1 MRKLFITIVIIMMAL
16 FASSCGAT
24 TKVVSTSKSHT
35 NYYESEDGS
44 YAKCDSYEYYEQ
56 KKIVD
61 ETSVSRGSRNGFMD
75 VINYG
80 HYYKPERDFGHSTEY
95 IHSTELTETT
105 TIKKSKKHGYESYA
119 VDSTK
124 TILTKNGE
132 KKVGKS
138 KEEKAYEKARKGT
151 SKFFLG
157 LGKFFDTFYGW

>member
-1 MRKLFITIVIIMMAL
+1 MKKSFITIVIVMMAL
-16 FASSCGAT
+16 FASSCAT

-35 NYYESEDGS
+35 NYYESKDGS
-44 YAKCDSYEYYEQ
+44 YAKCDSYEYYET
-56 KKIVD
+56 KTTVD
-61 ETSVSRGSRNGFMD
+61 ETSASRGSRNGFMD
-75 VINYG
+75 VLNYG

-105 TIKKSKKHGYESYA
+105 TIKKSKKHGNESYA

-132 KKVGKS
+132 KKIGKS
-138 KEEKAYEKARKGT
+138 KEEKAYEKALRGT

>member
-1 MRKLFITIVIIMMAL
+1 MKKSFITIVIVMMAL
-16 FASSCGAT
+16 FASSCAT

-35 NYYESEDGS
+35 NYYESKDGS
-44 YAKCDSYEYYEQ
+44 YAKCDNYEYYET
-56 KKIVD
+56 KTTVD
-61 ETSVSRGSRNGFMD
+61 ETSASRGSRNGFMD
-75 VINYG
+75 VLNYG

-132 KKVGKS
+132 KKIGKS

>member
-1 MRKLFITIVIIMMAL
+1 MRKFFITIVIVMMVL
-16 FASSCGAT
+16 FASSCAT

-35 NYYESEDGS
+35 NYYESKDGS
-44 YAKCDSYEYYEQ
+44 YKKSDSYEYYET
-56 KKIVD
+56 KTTVD
-61 ETSVSRGSRNGFMD
+61 ETSASRGFRNGFMD

-80 HYYKPERDFGHSTEY
+80 HYDKPERNFGHSTEY
-95 IHSTELTETT
+95 IDSTELTKITT
-105 TIKKSKKHGYESYA
+105 VKKSKKHGYESYA

-124 TILTKNGE
+124 TICTREGVE
-132 KKVGKS
+132 KIGKS